1 MGMQHQFQFPD
12 FIENFRVGGGTGIQ
26 PRHFPRQDINALL
39 KIHQVRKGG
48 HGFINQSAP
57 ADMNSFLGQVTH
69 LGMPGFDNGAGIRF
83 IQTGDALH
91 QRGFPRAVMA
101 REGNSFPILHCK
113 GKVIEQDARAILH
126 TQVLNR
132 QNHVLKKQ
140 REENSGTG
148 APAPRSAE

>member
-1 MGMQHQFQFPD
+1 
-12 FIENFRVGGGTGIQ
+12 
-26 PRHFPRQDINALL
+26 
-39 KIHQVRKGG
+39 
-48 HGFINQSAP
+48 
-57 ADMNSFLGQVTH
+57 MNSFLGQITH

-91 QRGFPRAVMA
+91 QRGFPCAVMA